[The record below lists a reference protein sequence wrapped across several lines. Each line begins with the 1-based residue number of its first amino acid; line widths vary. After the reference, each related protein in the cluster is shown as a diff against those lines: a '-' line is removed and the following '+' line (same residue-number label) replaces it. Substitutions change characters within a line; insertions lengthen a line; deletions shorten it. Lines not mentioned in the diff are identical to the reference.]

1 MFVQFSSLEFVNVG
15 AIFNGFLLEEIIGI
29 SLAAKGVPKKAKP
42 SGDFMALESF
52 GEVFW
57 SDGSGAIGVG

>member
-1 MFVQFSSLEFVNVG
+1 MLVQFSRLEFVNVG
-15 AIFNGFLLEEIIGI
+15 AIFNGFLLEKFIGI
-29 SLAAKGVPKKAKP
+29 NPAAQGVSKKAKP

-52 GEVFW
+52 GEVLR